1 LTSDLVR
8 VEVVYVEDENTI
20 QLVMVRGPQSGQV
33 FELPR
38 SSISI
43 GRDPGN
49 QVGIQDAQVSRLHAR
64 ITPQG
69 GLMVLE
75 DMGSTNGTTVN
86 GLSISGPHTLAHGDE
101 IGLGD
106 NVTLIF
112 YGRPTGDGGETV
124 VAPRRAYV
132 APSPAAAAPQ
142 PSSAPAYE
150 AVPES
155 AYQPPAPEYGAPPEY
170 YEDYEEETGYNW
182 ALIGGCLLIA
192 IILVLLLGV
201 LFYFFAPAGLVDPI
215 ADFLAGLGIGVP

>member
-1 LTSDLVR
+1 M
-8 VEVVYVEDENTI
+8 EDENTF
-20 QLVMVRGPQSGQV
+20 QLVMVKGPQSGQV

-49 QVGIQDAQVSRLHAR
+49 QVEIQDAQVSRLHAR

-132 APSPAAAAPQ
+132 APSPAAAPPQ
-142 PSSAPAYE
+142 PSSAPAYGPPPAPAYE

-201 LFYFFAPAGLVDPI
+201 LFYFFAPASLVDPI